1 MTFLYLVAESHTLS
15 KKLKPVLTY
24 LATIDKLKLST
35 KGMGIFWPPEDSSS
49 RCLLML

>member
-24 LATIDKLKLST
+24 LATIDKLKPQY
-35 KGMGIFWPPEDSSS
+35 KRYGD
-49 RCLLML
+49 LLAT